1 MAGGSLISGG
11 ELSLVCG
18 VGEGIGC
25 CGIFAG
31 AARRAGPDSK
41 LILCEFVCE
50 FEMISRGLIGRNL
63 ATLLGV
69 VRRS

>member
-25 CGIFAG
+25 SGIFAG

-41 LILCEFVCE
+41 LILCEFV
-50 FEMISRGLIGRNL
+50 
-63 ATLLGV
+63 
-69 VRRS
+69 